1 MYAQQCVQP
10 SGTNGRGL
18 DLTHAS
24 STQLDGVNSKTNRRF
39 QSTVASLSGLAP
51 IEDHPGDAS
60 GEAPPVPIPNTEVK
74 LSSAEDTRGATPWE
88 NRSSPGFSFHYPQDV
103 DRICPFLALATDHR
117 TAVDGYDA
125 DHACHAMIP
134 PEALDRAR
142 QAELCLSEAH
152 RQCDRYLAFLAA
164 HAADSPDVPTPS
176 VDALIART
184 RLVVEPDARRVPGIG
199 EAPMGLSARRWAIAG
214 GVALVG
220 VAAAATAVAGGF
232 GSPAGRGTDATP
244 SPTAS
249 PTMTATPSAS
259 ELAEPSPEPS
269 TSQAAEPTPR
279 PTRSAAEPTAT
290 PAQTTYVVQEG
301 DTLNGIAVQFGTTAE
316 AIRQANGLPSDV
328 INIGQVLVIP

>member
-1 MYAQQCVQP
+1 M
-10 SGTNGRGL
+10 
-18 DLTHAS
+18 
-24 STQLDGVNSKTNRRF
+24 
-39 QSTVASLSGLAP
+39 
-51 IEDHPGDAS
+51 
-60 GEAPPVPIPNTEVK
+60 
-74 LSSAEDTRGATPWE
+74 
-88 NRSSPGFSFHYPQDV
+88 
-103 DRICPFLALATDHR
+103 DRICPFLALGADHR

-125 DHACHAMIP
+125 DHACHALNP

-152 RQCDRYLAFLAA
+152 RRCDRYLAFLAA

-176 VDALIART
+176 ADALLVRT
-184 RLVVEPDARRVPGIG
+184 RLVVEPDARRVPGMG
-199 EAPMGLSARRWAIAG
+199 EAPMGLSARRWVVAG

-232 GSPAGRGTDATP
+232 GGGSGRQDASA

-249 PTMTATPSAS
+249 PTATALPSVS
-259 ELAEPSPEPS
+259 VPAEPSPEPS
-269 TSQAAEPTPR
+269 TSEPAEPTPR

-290 PAQTTYVVQEG
+290 PAPTTYTVQEG
-301 DTLNGIAVQFGTTAE
+301 DTLSGIAAQFGTTAQ